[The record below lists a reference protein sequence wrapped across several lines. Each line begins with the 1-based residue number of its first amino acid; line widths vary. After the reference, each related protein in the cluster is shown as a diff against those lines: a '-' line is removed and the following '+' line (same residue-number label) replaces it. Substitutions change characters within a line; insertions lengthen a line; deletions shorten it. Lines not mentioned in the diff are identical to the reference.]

1 MGKKVTVA
9 LEIVRLR
16 PGHTDAMARFFL
28 RISNDP
34 ASRYFHPH
42 PFTST
47 EAERVCCLKGR
58 DLYHGLRV
66 DADFVGYGMLRGW
79 DEGYSVPS
87 LGIFVASELRGT
99 GVAKLLMLHLHVAAK
114 LSGASEIRLKVYREN
129 EIALKLYRALGYCF
143 LDEVDQAQLT
153 GTVAI

>member
-1 MGKKVTVA
+1 MGKKVTVT

-16 PGHTDAMARFFL
+16 PEHTDAMARFFL

-34 ASRYFHPH
+34 ASRHFHPH
-42 PFTST
+42 PFTWK
-47 EAERVCCLKGR
+47 EAERVCCLTGR

-66 DADFVGYGMLRGW
+66 DADFVGYCMLRGW
-79 DEGYSVPS
+79 DEGYSVPF

-99 GVAKLLMLHLHVAAK
+99 GAAKLLMLHLHAAAK

-129 EIALKLYRALGYCF
+129 AIALRLYRALGYRF
-143 LDEVDQAQLT
+143 LDEVNQAQLT
-153 GTVAI
+153 GTLAI